1 MLLVLYMLWIPIL
14 FFLVTLVLIFFSL
27 KNKIKNLF
35 LRSILTLTLGGFI
48 TFILL
53 PYLIELQEVY
63 LRNSGFRWQ

>member
-1 MLLVLYMLWIPIL
+1 MLLVLYVLWIPIL
-14 FFLVTLVLIFFSL
+14 VFLLTLVLIFFFL

-35 LRSILTLTLGGFI
+35 LRSMITLVLGGLI
-48 TFILL
+48 IFILL